1 MRARTILTM
10 MTVILLSAAA
20 SAWAVGIEAAVG
32 VWNQDPKGDF
42 SYQGQRLDL
51 EDELR
56 YDEETRVT
64 GRVKLELPLVP
75 GIYLMATP
83 MKFEGDG
90 SKSVPFTFGGTT
102 YAGTLPFHSKLEL
115 NHYDLALYYGIP
127 FLKTVTM
134 DVLNIELGVNGRL
147 IDMEAEVSQTGLST
161 ESKSVTYVIPMVYA
175 GVQIRPVDWLALEGE
190 ARGISY
196 SGNQYYD
203 LIGRGK
209 IIFLDHLFAAGGY
222 RYEKL
227 KIDTSD
233 IKGDM
238 EFAGPFGEVGIQF

>member
-1 MRARTILTM
+1 MRVRTILTM
-10 MTVILLSAAA
+10 MTLILLSAAA

-32 VWNQDPKGDF
+32 AWSQDPKGDF
-42 SYQGQRLDL
+42 SYQGQSLSL

-56 YDEETRVT
+56 YDDKTRVT
-64 GRVKLELPLVP
+64 GRVKIDLPVLP

-83 MKFEGDG
+83 MKFEADG
-90 SKSVPFTFGGTT
+90 SKSGAFTFGSKT
-102 YAGTLPFHSKLEL
+102 YLAGTQFHSKLEL

-127 FLKTVTM
+127 LLKTVTM
-134 DVLNIELGVNGRL
+134 DVLNIELGIDGRL
-147 IDMEAEVSQTGLST
+147 IDMEAEISQTGVGT
-161 ESKSVTYVIPMVYA
+161 ESKSVTYVVPMVYA
-175 GVQIRPVDWLALEGE
+175 GVQIKPVDWLALEGE

-196 SGNQYYD
+196 SGNQFYD

-209 IIFLDHLFAAGGY
+209 LIFLDHLFLAGGY

-233 IKGDM
+233 VKGNM
-238 EFAGPFGEVGIQF
+238 EFAGPFGEVGVQF